1 MKIKGCLTVLEQSF
15 GWSTGLWTEVISVF
29 SCTLKEGML
38 AVDHILTG
46 GPEAISS

>member
-15 GWSTGLWTEVISVF
+15 GWSAGLWTEDFHIPLYS
-29 SCTLKEGML
+29 EGRML
-38 AVDHILTG
+38 AMDHILAG